1 MRTTMRTRARISGAV
16 LLVVVFASLRAWAS
30 TQHEVPAWTVDGGGG
45 ASSGGGFVV
54 SGTAGQP
61 DASTSADPDPF
72 ATGLTVRG
80 GFWNRAAPTVVGV
93 EGPPVATR
101 HELSAP
107 TPNPFNPQ
115 TTLRFDLA
123 QQTHARVQIHDVR
136 GRVVRTLVD
145 GVRAAGTH
153 RVVWQG
159 LGDDGAEVASGVYY
173 VRLVADAQ
181 IRTQKMT
188 LVK

>member
-1 MRTTMRTRARISGAV
+1 MRTRARISGAV
-16 LLVVVFASLRAWAS
+16 VLLVALASLRAWAF

-45 ASSGGGFVV
+45 SSAGGAFVV
-54 SGTAGQP
+54 NGTAGQP
-61 DASTSADPDPF
+61 DASTSSDPGPS
-72 ATGLTVRG
+72 ATGLEVRG

-93 EGPPVATR
+93 DGPPVATR
-101 HELSAP
+101 HELLAP

-123 QQTHARVQIHDVR
+123 QETHARVQIHDVR

-145 GVRAAGTH
+145 EVRAAGTH

-159 LGDDGAEVASGVYY
+159 RGDDGVEVASGVYY
-173 VRLVADAQ
+173 VRLVADSQ